1 MEDLQLRLGHNDIDF
16 LTAKESYCVKW
27 DVADTESG
35 ISRSE
40 VSVCSIANPKDCL
53 LRGFDVGNQTS
64 ICVSDLEFE
73 EGFKYVSKIRTEN
86 KAGLFKEL
94 FSDGFVVDTTPPFM
108 SEIVYTHKSWTSLKG
123 FQVFSHSQIAVQ
135 WDGFLDQESGIQRSY
150 VCLGTTPGK
159 CNIKNFTAMKNDT
172 YCIFEDSLLVQGETY
187 FISVKAEN
195 KAGLTSEVKTSNAIV
210 VDKTG
215 IVNRYTCC
223 YQKQNV

>member
-35 ISRSE
+35 IRKSE
-40 VSVCSIANPKDCL
+40 VSVCSKTNPEDCL
-53 LRGFDVGNQTS
+53 LQGFDVGNQTS

-172 YCIFEDSLLVQGETY
+172 YCIFEDSLLIQGETY

-223 YQKQNV
+223 HQKQNV

>member
-1 MEDLQLRLGHNDIDF
+1 MNLFSQVEDLQLRLGINDIDF

-73 EGFKYVSKIRTEN
+73 EGSKYVSKIRTEN

-94 FSDGFVVDTTPPFM
+94 FSDGFVVDTTPPYIGD
-108 SEIVYTHKSWTSLKG
+108 IVYTHNSWTSLKRIE
-123 FQVFSHSQIAVQ
+123 VFAHSHIPVH

-150 VCLGTTPGK
+150 VCLGTNPGE
-159 CNIKNFTAMKNDT
+159 CNIKNFTEVKNDT
-172 YCIFEDSLLVQGETY
+172 SFIFQDLLLNHGETY
-187 FISVKAEN
+187 LVSVKVEN
-195 KAGLTSEVKTSNAIV
+195 KAGLTSEVKTSDAIV
-210 VDKTG
+210 IDKTG
-215 IVNRYTCC
+215 IDNIF
-223 YQKQNV
+223 

>member
-53 LRGFDVGNQTS
+53 LREFDVGNQTS

>member
-1 MEDLQLRLGHNDIDF
+1 MEDLQLRLGNNDIDF

-35 ISRSE
+35 IRKSE
-40 VSVCSIANPKDCL
+40 VSVCSKTNPKDCL
-53 LRGFDVGNQTS
+53 LQGFDVGNQTS

-172 YCIFEDSLLVQGETY
+172 DCIFEDSLLIQGETY